1 MAYNKR
7 NLLEKM
13 VQIQDI
19 TLEHTKR
26 GVKQEWVYINVIY
39 PGFKISRGTYYKYLA
54 HNAKAELKRL
64 ATGEPAGEIAKNQM
78 KLF

>member
-13 VQIQDI
+13 VQIQEI
-19 TLEHTKR
+19 TLEHTRR

-39 PGFKISRGTYYKYLA
+39 PQFKVSRGTYYKYLA
-54 HNAKAELKRL
+54 HNAKAELKRMASGDPPSDSPL
-64 ATGEPAGEIAKNQM
+64 NQM